1 MTRYTS
7 FDFRNSV
14 LAIVATILVSTSS
27 LFFAAGPI
35 GQANAETVQTQA
47 AGDQL
52 GFVVKQADRGRGGAA
67 GRCPRRREVLE
78 NRRWAPFPARPTVMR
93 AIVYACGPRS

>member
-1 MTRYTS
+1 MTRYHS

-35 GQANAETVQTQA
+35 GQANAETVQTQSDYPLA
-47 AGDQL
+47 
-52 GFVVKQADRGRGGAA
+52 
-67 GRCPRRREVLE
+67 
-78 NRRWAPFPARPTVMR
+78 
-93 AIVYACGPRS
+93 

>member
-1 MTRYTS
+1 MTRYNA

-35 GQANAETVQTQA
+35 GQVKAEAVQTQA
-47 AGDQL
+47 EYPLA
-52 GFVVKQADRGRGGAA
+52 
-67 GRCPRRREVLE
+67 
-78 NRRWAPFPARPTVMR
+78 
-93 AIVYACGPRS
+93 